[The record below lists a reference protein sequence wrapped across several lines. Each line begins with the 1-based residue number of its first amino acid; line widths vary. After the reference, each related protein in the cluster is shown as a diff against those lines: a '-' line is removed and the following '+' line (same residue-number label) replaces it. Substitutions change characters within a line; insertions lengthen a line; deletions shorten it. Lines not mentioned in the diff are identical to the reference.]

1 MSKPTVYLGGDHA
14 GWEMKEAIET
24 VLKADGQTVVDLGNQ
39 ELNEADDYPDFA
51 QAVAKAVAKDPQ
63 SIGLLTCGSAE
74 GVAIVANKIK
84 GIRAAVLYSPFAAE
98 SSRRDDSA
106 NVGCIPGR
114 VYSIEE
120 GVAIARLFL
129 QTPFSDAERHLRRL
143 AKIEKIEQGL

>member
-1 MSKPTVYLGGDHA
+1 MPKQTIYLGGDHA
-14 GWEMKEAIET
+14 GWEMKEAIE
-24 VLKADGQTVVDLGNQ
+24 VALNEDGYTVVDLGNK

-51 QAVAKAVAKDPQ
+51 LAVGKAVAKDPQ

-74 GVAIVANKIK
+74 GVAIVANKVK
-84 GIRAAVLYSPFAAE
+84 GIRAAVLYSPFATT
-98 SSRRDDSA
+98 SSRNDDSA

-129 QTPFSDAERHLRRL
+129 QTPFSGAERHLRRL
-143 AKIEKIEQGL
+143 AKIDKIEQGL